1 MTILPIDEINAL
13 EDRLKVHFDD
23 DGNGR
28 IKSREDAEDIIDEL
42 LDLFLLSYAMGVDS
56 VNGTMGT
63 AIEQPLE
70 AIENTVYERID
81 GKTWVDRVWE
91 YYDNGGTVYDI
102 ARIAATES
110 HRDANE
116 AAYDTARQAGATQK
130 TWHCMMLP
138 TSRDEHIWLDGVTAP
153 IDGYFYSS
161 IGERTQY
168 PGQWG
173 IPEQD
178 INCLCWLTY
187 E

>member
-13 EDRLKVHFDD
+13 EDRLKVHFEDE
-23 DGNGR
+23 GTGR
-28 IKSREDAEDIIDEL
+28 IKSKKDAQEIIDEL
-42 LDLFLLSYAMGVDS
+42 LDLFLLAYADGVES
-56 VNGTMGT
+56 VNASMGSNIKQP
-63 AIEQPLE
+63 IETVE
-70 AIENTVYERID
+70 ETVYKKVA
-81 GKTWVDRVWE
+81 GKTWVDRVWD
-91 YYDNGGTVYDI
+91 YYDSGGTVYDI

-116 AAYDTARQAGATQK
+116 AAYVTATDAGATVK

-138 TSRDEHIWLDGVTAP
+138 TSRDDHVWLDGVTAP
-153 IDGYFYSS
+153 MDGYFYAGN
-161 IGERTQY
+161 GERTLF

-187 E
+187 S